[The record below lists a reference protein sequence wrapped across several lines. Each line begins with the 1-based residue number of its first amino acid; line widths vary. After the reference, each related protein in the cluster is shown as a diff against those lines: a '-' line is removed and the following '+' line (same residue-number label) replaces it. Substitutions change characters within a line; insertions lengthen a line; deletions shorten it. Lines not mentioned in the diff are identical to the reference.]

1 MRAAAKGATSRG
13 AKSAAPLP
21 DLPSHPEQTRRSSPL
36 PTRFEEELL
45 GTLGSR
51 DASRYRE
58 RLAMA
63 ESAFRR
69 ERYFDVR
76 RTLAPLMAE
85 LAGVA
90 SARELYG
97 LTLYRLGKWRAAAGE
112 LEAYRTLSGSVEH
125 LPVLADCYRAMRRHA
140 KVAELWTELKEA
152 SPSAAVVAEG
162 RIVMAGSLADR
173 GDVRGAIALLRPSGV
188 MPRRL
193 RDHHIRTW
201 YVLADLYDRSGDATA
216 ARQLFGRIRDVAP
229 DFADVDDRLAALG
242 R

>member
-1 MRAAAKGATSRG
+1 MPKP
-13 AKSAAPLP
+13 APKP
-21 DLPSHPEQTRRSSPL
+21 VPKRDVPSHPEQTRRSSPL
-36 PTRFEEELL
+36 PTRFEEDLL
-45 GTLGSR
+45 SALGSR
-51 DASRYRE
+51 DASRFRE
-58 RLAMA
+58 QLSIA

-69 ERYFDVR
+69 ERYFDAR

-97 LTLYRLGKWRAAAGE
+97 LTLYRLGKWRVAAAE

-125 LPVLADCYRAMRRHA
+125 LPVLADCYRALRRHA
-140 KVAELWTELKEA
+140 KVAELWTELKAA

-173 GDVRGAIALLRPSGV
+173 GDLRGAIALLRPAGE

-216 ARQLFGRIRDVAP
+216 ARQLFGRIREVAP
-229 DFADVDDRLAALG
+229 GFADAEDRLAALG